1 MEELKIV
8 REAWEEHNLIKGL
21 IQEMDD
27 ETVGEKVWE
36 SSIWASVSRQRI
48 KRRSLTALSV

>member
-1 MEELKIV
+1 MNAIDY
-8 REAWEEHNLIKGL
+8 L

-27 ETVGEKVWE
+27 ETLGEKVWE

-48 KRRSLTALSV
+48 MRRSLTALSV